1 MAVRLSPRMELF
13 IHIFLIRRTQVPFVQ
28 AFSGVY
34 TSPFLDTD
42 ELKIALRAG
51 KVSGAFEK
59 RPLGQTM
66 YVDIMKLTLILSLG
80 FV

>member
-1 MAVRLSPRMELF
+1 MSLSPRMELF
-13 IHIFLIRRTQVPFVQ
+13 IHIFLIRRTQDPFVQ

-42 ELKIALRAG
+42 ELKMALRAG

-59 RPLGQTM
+59 RPLGQSNVCR
-66 YVDIMKLTLILSLG
+66 YYEAHLLSLS
-80 FV
+80 FL